1 MLTKESKAGKR
12 EDRYTK
18 LTQDLKAA
26 VEAAQAAAAA
36 IDDGGTCNMDSPMVW
51 LPRWNAAKI
60 KEAARAAGSG
70 AYKHRGSWWIFR
82 TGVYAQGDPRTIAA
96 KAASSLMEARGY
108 KATVYYMMD

>member
-1 MLTKESKAGKR
+1 MKN
-12 EDRYTK
+12 DRYTK

-26 VEAAQAAAAA
+26 VEAAQAAAVA

-60 KEAARAAGSG
+60 KEAARAAGTR
-70 AYKHRGSWWIFR
+70 AYKHRLSWWMFS

-96 KAASSLMEARGY
+96 KAASHLLEERGY
-108 KATVYYMMD
+108 RASVFYMMD